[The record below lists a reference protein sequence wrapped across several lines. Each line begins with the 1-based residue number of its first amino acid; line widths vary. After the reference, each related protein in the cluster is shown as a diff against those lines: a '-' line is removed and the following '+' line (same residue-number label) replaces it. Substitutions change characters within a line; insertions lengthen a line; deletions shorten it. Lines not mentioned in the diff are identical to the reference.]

1 MNQLDQECLD
11 AFSKWLA
18 SLAEDAT
25 AMASL
30 LSAESIPVDARS
42 YVAGAV
48 GYLYKSLDLIPDGVE
63 DLGYL
68 DDAFVLRVA
77 ARVALREAPT
87 AKEADIRGILARL
100 AGETDLIEK
109 LLEADHMRL
118 ETYVRNLKKGASRGR
133 TVEEIVSDPAV
144 RSEFLRDVTNWSKT
158 YTCPSFEKDEKT
170 LIKLKAFLHSR
181 LP

>member
-1 MNQLDQECLD
+1 MNQLQQQCLD
-11 AFSKWLA
+11 AFPKWLA
-18 SLAEDAT
+18 ALSDDAT

-30 LSAESIPVDARS
+30 LSAESIPVDARR

-48 GYLYKSLDLIPDGVE
+48 GYLYKSLDLIPDGTG

-77 ARVALREAPT
+77 ARVALREAP
-87 AKEADIRGILARL
+87 ASKEADIRGILARL
-100 AGETDLIEK
+100 SAEAEVIERF
-109 LLEADHMRL
+109 LEADYARL
-118 ETYVRNLKKGASRGR
+118 ETYVRNLKKGAVRGR

-144 RSEFLRDVTNWSKT
+144 RSEFLRDVTNWAKV
-158 YTCPSFEKDEKT
+158 YACPSFESDEKT
-170 LIKLKAFLHSR
+170 LIKLQSFLHSR